1 MCRVVFWMAWS
12 ARLIQ
17 KLRSTILAASNAAQ
31 TTLLPDVVSY
41 KSRPDEL
48 PNFIR
53 RIFNI
58 IERSSSIRRSSY
70 KSAIHKHT
78 RSASDGL
85 KPIGF
90 YTIRSLPWLARSTVN
105 REVPSS
111 SLGGRVILF
120 CWRCLTGM
128 IRESGG
134 AGK

>member
-1 MCRVVFWMAWS
+1 MRRVVFWMAWS

-41 KSRPDEL
+41 TSRPDEL
-48 PNFIR
+48 PNFTR

-78 RSASDGL
+78 RSTSDGL
-85 KPIGF
+85 KPTGF
-90 YTIRSLPWLARSTVN
+90 YTIRSLPWRNWLARSTVN
-105 REVPSS
+105 REAGERFYFV
-111 SLGGRVILF
+111 GGV
-120 CWRCLTGM
+120 GQ
-128 IRESGG
+128 G
-134 AGK
+134 